1 MTHQRVVI
9 RDMRHDELDAVR
21 HVTLAAYG
29 EYAAI
34 MPEPLWLG
42 YRRQL
47 LATLETGDRMERI
60 VAERG
65 GSIVGSVLL
74 FPPAADAYGGAAGNV
89 NYPEVRLLAVV
100 PEARGQ
106 GIGVALMEECAR
118 RARRAGAAALGLHTT
133 DMMRAAVRMYERV
146 GYVRTPAQD
155 FSPAAG
161 VLIKAY
167 RLDLRA
173 RA

>member
-1 MTHQRVVI
+1 MTHEPVVMI
-9 RDMRHDELDAVR
+9 RDMRHDELDAVC

-34 MPEPLWLG
+34 MPEALWLG

-47 LATLETGDRMERI
+47 LATLETGDVVERI
-60 VAERG
+60 VAERD
-65 GSIVGSVLL
+65 GSIAGSVLL
-74 FPPAADAYGGAAGNV
+74 FPPATNAYGGGAVNV
-89 NYPEVRLLAVV
+89 DYPEVRLLAVL

-106 GIGVALMEECAR
+106 RLGVALMEECAR

-133 DMMRAAVRMYERV
+133 DMMQAAVRIYERL
-146 GYVRTPAQD
+146 GYVRTPARD

-161 VLIKAY
+161 VLIKGY

-173 RA
+173 

>member
-1 MTHQRVVI
+1 MQ
-9 RDMRHDELDAVR
+9 HDELDAIR
-21 HVTLAAYG
+21 SVTLAAYG

-47 LATLETGDRMERI
+47 LATLETRDPVERI
-60 VAERG
+60 VADRE

-74 FPPAADAYGGAAGNV
+74 FPPATDAYRGVAASAD
-89 NYPEVRLLAVV
+89 YPEVRLLAVV
-100 PEARGQ
+100 PEARGH
-106 GIGVALMEECAR
+106 GVGVALMEECAR

-133 DMMRAAVRMYERV
+133 DMMRAAVRMYEHL

-155 FSPAAG
+155 FSPAPG
-161 VLIKAY
+161 VLIKGY

-173 RA
+173 